1 MADSTVVL
9 GVTGIVVSG
18 VVGPTVASW
27 MARRARTREFHREQ
41 VAERR
46 DELRSM
52 LDEAASLLAS
62 AATNLRVL
70 HQSRPDPD
78 DLQRARAWQSH
89 VFPIGQRLQLWLPA
103 DHAVVEAYDRVRQQL
118 LAAAESGQPMLD
130 DALLERFEHERARF
144 LDASRQTLLSP
155 LPESGTAL

>member
-27 MARRARTREFHREQ
+27 LARSARTREFHREQ
-41 VAERR
+41 VADRR
-46 DELRSM
+46 DELREL

-62 AATNLRVL
+62 GPTNLRTL
-70 HQSRPDPD
+70 HDARPDAE
-78 DLQRARAWQSH
+78 DLQQVRSWLSQ

-103 DHAVVEAYDRVRQQL
+103 DHAVVVAYEQVREHL
-118 LAAAESGQPMLD
+118 VAAAGAGTADSKDSMIEP
-130 DALLERFEHERARF
+130 FEQARRSF
-144 LDASRQTLLSP
+144 LDLSRQTLLSP
-155 LPESGTAL
+155 IPEKGGSV